1 MRIATLLLASLLL
14 LPAGCKIEAGTTTI
28 TNVSIDGKAQNVMR
42 SYVNGGAGDFECI
55 KSISGRCHY
64 LLFVRECGNGNGNA
78 ADDDPHCGARTVQA
92 FTLDAG
98 TSRHLANLPPKLKQ
112 CVSHDREPSAPDC
125 LASQG

>member
-1 MRIATLLLASLLL
+1 MRTAILLATSLLL
-14 LPAGCKIEAGTTTI
+14 LAGCKIEAGTTTI

-42 SYVNGGAGDFECI
+42 SYVHGGAGDFECI
-55 KSISGRCHY
+55 TSISGRCHY
-64 LLFVRECGNGNGNA
+64 LLFVRECDSDKA
-78 ADDDPHCGARTVQA
+78 ADDGARCNARTVQA

-98 TSRHLANLPPKLKQ
+98 TSRHLANLPPQLKQ

>member
-1 MRIATLLLASLLL
+1 MRTAILLAISLLL
-14 LPAGCKIEAGTTTI
+14 LAGCKIEAGTTTI

-64 LLFVRECGNGNGNA
+64 LLFVRECGDAPGKLG
-78 ADDDPHCGARTVQA
+78 DDARCDTRTVQA

-98 TSRHLANLPPKLKQ
+98 TSRHLANLPPRLKQ

-125 LASQG
+125 LASHG

>member
-1 MRIATLLLASLLL
+1 MRTAVVFATLLLL
-14 LPAGCKIEAGTTTI
+14 AGCRIDAGTTTI

-64 LLFVRECGNGNGNA
+64 LLFVRECGDA
-78 ADDDPHCGARTVQA
+78 ADEPGDDARCDTRTVQA

-98 TSRHLANLPPKLKQ
+98 TSRHLANLPPRLQQ
-112 CVSHDREPSAPDC
+112 CVSHDREPSAPDY

>member
-1 MRIATLLLASLLL
+1 MRTALMFAMTLSLLA
-14 LPAGCKIEAGTTTI
+14 GCRIDAGTTTI

-64 LLFVRECGNGNGNA
+64 LLFVRECGEA
-78 ADDDPHCGARTVQA
+78 ADKPGDDARCDTRTVQA

-98 TSRHLANLPPKLKQ
+98 TSRHLANLPPRLKQ

>member
-1 MRIATLLLASLLL
+1 MRTAILFAATMLLL
-14 LPAGCKIEAGTTTI
+14 AGCKIDAGTTTI

-55 KSISGRCHY
+55 KSVSGRCHY
-64 LLFVRECGNGNGNA
+64 LLFVRDCDA
-78 ADDDPHCGARTVQA
+78 AAPPTGDQPCAARTVQA

-98 TSRHLANLPPKLKQ
+98 TSRHLANLPPRLKQ

>member
-1 MRIATLLLASLLL
+1 MRTAILLATALLL
-14 LPAGCKIEAGTTTI
+14 LAGCKIDAGTTTI

-42 SYVNGGAGDFECI
+42 SYVNGSAGDFECI
-55 KSISGRCHY
+55 KSISGHCHY
-64 LLFVRECGNGNGNA
+64 LLFVRDCGNDQPA
-78 ADDDPHCGARTVQA
+78 ADGAHCGIRTVQA

-98 TSRHLANLPPKLKQ
+98 TSRQLANLPPELKQ

>member
-1 MRIATLLLASLLL
+1 MRTAILLATALLL
-14 LPAGCKIEAGTTTI
+14 LAGCKIDAGTTTI

-42 SYVNGGAGDFECI
+42 SYVNGSAGDFECI
-55 KSISGRCHY
+55 KSISGHCHY
-64 LLFVRECGNGNGNA
+64 LLFVRDCGNDQAA
-78 ADDDPHCGARTVQA
+78 ADGAHCGIRTVQA

-98 TSRHLANLPPKLKQ
+98 TSRQLANLPPELKQ

>member
-1 MRIATLLLASLLL
+1 MRTAIAALLATSLLL
-14 LPAGCKIEAGTTTI
+14 LAGCKIEAGTTTI

-55 KSISGRCHY
+55 KSISGHCHY
-64 LLFVRECGNGNGNA
+64 LLFVRECGNDKVA
-78 ADDDPHCGARTVQA
+78 AAGTRCGIRTVQA

-98 TSRHLANLPPKLKQ
+98 TSRQLANLPPKLKQ
-112 CVSHDREPSAPDC
+112 CVSHDRAPSAPDC

>member
-1 MRIATLLLASLLL
+1 MRIAIILLASTLLLL
-14 LPAGCKIEAGTTTI
+14 AGCKIEAGTTTI

-64 LLFVRECGNGNGNA
+64 LLFVRECHAGK
-78 ADDDPHCGARTVQA
+78 DDDPHCAARTVQA

-112 CVSHDREPSAPDC
+112 CVSHDREPAAPDC

>member
-1 MRIATLLLASLLL
+1 MRTAILFAATALLL
-14 LPAGCKIEAGTTTI
+14 AGCKIDAGTTTI

-55 KSISGRCHY
+55 KSVSGRCHY
-64 LLFVRECGNGNGNA
+64 VLFVRECGDAPPA
-78 ADDDPHCGARTVQA
+78 AGGPACDTRTVEA

-98 TSRHLANLPPKLKQ
+98 TSRHLANLPPRLKQ

>member
-1 MRIATLLLASLLL
+1 MRTAILFAATMLLL
-14 LPAGCKIEAGTTTI
+14 AGCKIDAGTTTI

-55 KSISGRCHY
+55 KSVSGRCHY
-64 LLFVRECGNGNGNA
+64 LLFVRDCGA
-78 ADDDPHCGARTVQA
+78 ATPPTGDQPCAARTVQA

-98 TSRHLANLPPKLKQ
+98 TSRHLANLPPRLKQ

>member
-1 MRIATLLLASLLL
+1 MRTAILFAATALLL
-14 LPAGCKIEAGTTTI
+14 AGCKIDAGTTTI

-55 KSISGRCHY
+55 KSVSGRCHY
-64 LLFVRECGNGNGNA
+64 LLFVRECGDAPSA
-78 ADDDPHCGARTVQA
+78 AGAQPCDTRTVQA

-98 TSRHLANLPPKLKQ
+98 TSRHLANLPPRLKQ

-125 LASQG
+125 LASHG

>member
-1 MRIATLLLASLLL
+1 MRTAVVFATLLLL
-14 LPAGCKIEAGTTTI
+14 AGCRIDAGTTTI

-64 LLFVRECGNGNGNA
+64 LLFVRECSYA
-78 ADDDPHCGARTVQA
+78 ADKPGDDARCDTRTVKA

-98 TSRHLANLPPKLKQ
+98 TSRHLANLPPRLQQ